1 MPLLVGLYRIMCT
14 LVILRRPDHPWPL
27 LVAGNRDE
35 LRERPASSPG
45 RHWQDRPEVVAGLDR
60 LGGGSWLGGND
71 FGVLASVMNRAGTLG
86 PLPDKRSRGELVLEA
101 LDHAEAQQA
110 AAALEAL
117 DPRAYRPFNLFVG
130 DPVSAYWL
138 RHAGERIQVFEI
150 GPGLHMLTSADLN
163 DPSDPRI
170 RLCLPRFRNASAPDP
185 EREDWRAWQSLLAS
199 RLYPQDQGPRA
210 AMNLDLSAGFGTV
223 SSSVLGVPR
232 HPGFGARCR
241 WWFADGQPDR
251 VAFAP
256 VEW

>member
-1 MPLLVGLYRIMCT
+1 MCT

-27 LVAGNRDE
+27 LIAGNRDE
-35 LRERPASSPG
+35 LSDRPASPPA
-45 RHWQDRPEVVAGLDR
+45 RYWQDRPEVLAGLDR

-71 FGVLASVMNRAGTLG
+71 FGVLASVMNRPGTLG

-138 RHAGERIQVFEI
+138 RHAGERIEVFEI
-150 GPGLHMLTSADLN
+150 GPGLHMLTAADLN
-163 DPSDPRI
+163 DLSDPRI
-170 RLCLPRFRNASAPDP
+170 RLYLPRFREASVPDP

-199 RLYPQDQGPRA
+199 RLHPQEQERQA

-232 HPGFGARCR
+232 YPGIGARPC

-256 VEW
+256 VEWSPPALAFT